1 MTSRARIRT
10 LSAQLTIGAL
20 AVSTLVAG
28 PFAATTAASAEGDTY
43 ALVGSLQSELGCA
56 EDWAPACAETEL
68 APTGTPGVVSAE
80 FTIPA
85 GAYEYKV
92 AANDTWD
99 AAWGLDGGADNI
111 PLTVAGDATV
121 RVSFDETAQ
130 RVGLELLS
138 MDGAYSAAD
147 DAIIAPPV
155 RQAGSDESFYFVM
168 TDRFANGDES
178 NDLGGLEGDRLTT
191 GFDPTDKGFYH
202 GGDIAGIRENLDYIA
217 GLGTSAIWFTP
228 SFKNQPVQG
237 EGANAS
243 AGYHGYWI
251 TDFTQIDP
259 HLGTNAELEALI
271 AEAHARGIKI
281 YFDIITNHTADV
293 ISYAEG
299 QYSYIDKATE
309 PYRDAA
315 GTVFDPSKV
324 AGTDAFPELDAAT
337 SFPYTPVIAPGKE
350 TVKVPEWLN
359 DPTLYHN
366 RGDSTWTGESVT
378 FGDFVGL
385 DDLMTED
392 PTVVDGFVDVYQQ
405 WIDLGIDGFR
415 IDTAK
420 HVNFEFWETW
430 SAEVLDYAQNV
441 AGKPDFFM
449 FGEVYDADPVKL
461 APYIRDT
468 DMNSVLDFTF
478 QQKAVSFASGN
489 SAKGLQEL
497 FAGDDRYT
505 TPDSS
510 STALPTFLGN
520 HDMGRVGYFLASTGQ
535 PLERTVLAHELMY
548 LTRGQPVVYYGDEQ
562 GFAGTGGD
570 KDARQTLF
578 ATQVAEY
585 ANQPLITGE
594 TAGSVDRFST
604 DAPLYAA
611 ISELAALRDAHPA
624 LDTGAQIER
633 FVADGAGV
641 YAFSRVDR
649 DEKIEHL
656 VAVNNAAE
664 ARTVEV
670 PTLTAGASFTV
681 LHGDGT
687 AVTSD
692 ATGLASITVPALSA
706 VVWVAD
712 RTVTAPDAA
721 QALTVS
727 VPAAGAALTDLA
739 PVAADIA
746 DSTWAETSF
755 AWRVAGAPEWTPLGT
770 AEDTSPRL
778 YHDVR
783 GLPSGTLVE
792 YRAVTVDAAGN
803 RAAASTYASVGNA
816 INGAVDDGGPV
827 EPGFDMVVVPG
838 SHNSEMGCAGD
849 WQPDCGAAE
858 LTLTASG
865 IWTGTFD
872 VPAGSYEYKVA
883 VNGSWAENYGAN
895 GVRDGGNVAYTHA
908 GGPITF
914 YFNPTTKI
922 VSSSAEGPVV
932 TLPGSLQSELGCPGD
947 WQPECLATL
956 AQDGDK
962 DGVYTFSTSALPSG
976 SYEVKV
982 AHGLSWGENYGVGG
996 APGGANYSF
1005 SATEGKEVRFEYT
1018 LATHVLEIV
1027 VTDPPLA
1034 GVGTRQAIWATGDTI
1049 AWPLAL
1055 LGGAPAADATFT
1067 LEHSADAALET
1078 VDGEVT
1084 GGGEPIEL
1092 TVDPNGLPAG
1102 VLQAFPHL
1110 EDYVALTPVGLDRAA
1125 IAELVRHELL
1135 VAQRVD
1141 GSLTALTG
1149 VQLPGVLDDLYAEG
1163 LASAE
1168 LGAVVSGGDV
1178 TASLWAPT
1186 ARSVALERWD
1196 AGTTG
1201 DPELIEA
1208 VLDPASGIWSV
1219 GSGLAVGDEYR
1230 WSVDVLTIETGEF
1243 ETNSVTDP
1251 YSVGLTVNSA
1261 RSVVVDLDDDALRP
1275 QLWEDTP
1282 QPTVDRSVDRAIY
1295 ELHVRDFS
1303 IGDESVPAEERGTYR
1318 AFTRDSSGTQQL
1330 RQLAEAGITTVHL
1343 LPTFDI
1349 ATIEERRD
1357 QQATPDCDL
1366 ESFGPA
1372 SPEQQACIAEIRD
1385 LDGFNWGYDP
1395 YHFSTPEGSYA
1406 VDADGGARVAE
1417 FREMVGAL
1425 HATGLEVVL
1434 DKVFNHT
1441 AQSGQGEKSVLDRI
1455 VPGYYHRLNATGAVE
1470 TSTCCQNVATEH
1482 AAAEKLMVDSVV
1494 LWATEYKVDGF
1505 RFDLMGH
1512 HSKQNMLNVRAALDA
1527 LTLEEDGVDGSE
1539 VFLYGEG
1546 WNFGEVANN
1555 ARFEQ
1560 ATQGQLGG
1568 TGIATFNDRLRDAV
1582 HGGSPVDGSSTFVQG
1597 FGTGLG
1603 TDPNGDPINGSPEQ
1617 SIAELL
1623 KQTDLVKIGLV
1634 GNLRDYA
1641 LESAS
1646 GAVVPGDELDYRGS
1660 PAGYADQPDE
1670 VINYVDAHDNETLYD
1685 LGVIKLP
1692 RDTTMADRVRMN
1704 TLSLATVTLSQAP
1717 SFWHAGTE
1725 LLRSKS
1731 LDRNSYNSGDWF
1743 NRIDWTGQESTFGS
1757 GLPSEADNGGKW
1769 SIMAPLLA
1777 DPALKPAAAD
1787 IAAAEAAA
1795 LDLLRVRGSVDLLQ
1809 LGSAELIGQKVS
1821 FPNSGADATPGLVV
1835 MLIDDLLGEDVDP
1848 ELEGA
1853 LVVFNATPEAITEQV
1868 EGLAGREFAL
1878 AEALA
1883 NGSDPVV
1890 AQTAWDAATGSVSIP
1905 ARTAAVLVDPQV
1917 APEPPQGNGNA
1928 NNGNGNNGNGKGLG
1942 NGGVGQGKGNGNEG
1956 KPRFT
1961 AVSASSVAPS
1971 STVALA
1977 ASGFVPGERVQLWM
1991 HSTPQLLVATVADA
2005 NGAVSLEVAVPAGA
2019 ELGSH
2024 EFRLVGLE
2032 SGLEATAP
2040 VTVEPEEFT
2049 VTEIVLGT
2057 ALILAL
2063 LAALGL
2069 LIAARRRGRS

>member
-1 MTSRARIRT
+1 
-10 LSAQLTIGAL
+10 
-20 AVSTLVAG
+20 
-28 PFAATTAASAEGDTY
+28 
-43 ALVGSLQSELGCA
+43 
-56 EDWAPACAETEL
+56 
-68 APTGTPGVVSAE
+68 
-80 FTIPA
+80 
-85 GAYEYKV
+85 
-92 AANDTWD
+92 
-99 AAWGLDGGADNI
+99 
-111 PLTVAGDATV
+111 
-121 RVSFDETAQ
+121 
-130 RVGLELLS
+130 
-138 MDGAYSAAD
+138 
-147 DAIIAPPV
+147 
-155 RQAGSDESFYFVM
+155 
-168 TDRFANGDES
+168 
-178 NDLGGLEGDRLTT
+178 
-191 GFDPTDKGFYH
+191 
-202 GGDIAGIRENLDYIA
+202 
-217 GLGTSAIWFTP
+217 
-228 SFKNQPVQG
+228 
-237 EGANAS
+237 
-243 AGYHGYWI
+243 
-251 TDFTQIDP
+251 
-259 HLGTNAELEALI
+259 
-271 AEAHARGIKI
+271 
-281 YFDIITNHTADV
+281 
-293 ISYAEG
+293 
-299 QYSYIDKATE
+299 
-309 PYRDAA
+309 
-315 GTVFDPSKV
+315 
-324 AGTDAFPELDAAT
+324 
-337 SFPYTPVIAPGKE
+337 
-350 TVKVPEWLN
+350 
-359 DPTLYHN
+359 
-366 RGDSTWTGESVT
+366 
-378 FGDFVGL
+378 
-385 DDLMTED
+385 
-392 PTVVDGFVDVYQQ
+392 
-405 WIDLGIDGFR
+405 
-415 IDTAK
+415 
-420 HVNFEFWETW
+420 
-430 SAEVLDYAQNV
+430 
-441 AGKPDFFM
+441 
-449 FGEVYDADPVKL
+449 
-461 APYIRDT
+461 
-468 DMNSVLDFTF
+468 
-478 QQKAVSFASGN
+478 
-489 SAKGLQEL
+489 
-497 FAGDDRYT
+497 
-505 TPDSS
+505 
-510 STALPTFLGN
+510 
-520 HDMGRVGYFLASTGQ
+520 
-535 PLERTVLAHELMY
+535 
-548 LTRGQPVVYYGDEQ
+548 
-562 GFAGTGGD
+562 
-570 KDARQTLF
+570 
-578 ATQVAEY
+578 
-585 ANQPLITGE
+585 
-594 TAGSVDRFST
+594 
-604 DAPLYAA
+604 
-611 ISELAALRDAHPA
+611 
-624 LDTGAQIER
+624 
-633 FVADGAGV
+633 
-641 YAFSRVDR
+641 
-649 DEKIEHL
+649 
-656 VAVNNAAE
+656 
-664 ARTVEV
+664 
-670 PTLTAGASFTV
+670 
-681 LHGDGT
+681 
-687 AVTSD
+687 
-692 ATGLASITVPALSA
+692 
-706 VVWVAD
+706 
-712 RTVTAPDAA
+712 
-721 QALTVS
+721 
-727 VPAAGAALTDLA
+727 
-739 PVAADIA
+739 
-746 DSTWAETSF
+746 
-755 AWRVAGAPEWTPLGT
+755 
-770 AEDTSPRL
+770 
-778 YHDVR
+778 
-783 GLPSGTLVE
+783 
-792 YRAVTVDAAGN
+792 
-803 RAAASTYASVGNA
+803 
-816 INGAVDDGGPV
+816 
-827 EPGFDMVVVPG
+827 
-838 SHNSEMGCAGD
+838 
-849 WQPDCGAAE
+849 
-858 LTLTASG
+858 
-865 IWTGTFD
+865 
-872 VPAGSYEYKVA
+872 
-883 VNGSWAENYGAN
+883 
-895 GVRDGGNVAYTHA
+895 
-908 GGPITF
+908 
-914 YFNPTTKI
+914 
-922 VSSSAEGPVV
+922 
-932 TLPGSLQSELGCPGD
+932 
-947 WQPECLATL
+947 
-956 AQDGDK
+956 
-962 DGVYTFSTSALPSG
+962 
-976 SYEVKV
+976 
-982 AHGLSWGENYGVGG
+982 
-996 APGGANYSF
+996 
-1005 SATEGKEVRFEYT
+1005 
-1018 LATHVLEIV
+1018 
-1027 VTDPPLA
+1027 
-1034 GVGTRQAIWATGDTI
+1034 
-1049 AWPLAL
+1049 
-1055 LGGAPAADATFT
+1055 
-1067 LEHSADAALET
+1067 
-1078 VDGEVT
+1078 
-1084 GGGEPIEL
+1084 
-1092 TVDPNGLPAG
+1092 
-1102 VLQAFPHL
+1102 
-1110 EDYVALTPVGLDRAA
+1110 LTPVGLDRAA
-1125 IAELVRHELL
+1125 IAELERGELL
-1135 VAQRVD
+1135 VAQRVK
-1141 GSLTALTG
+1141 GALTALTG

-1208 VLDPASGIWSV
+1208 VLDSASGIWSV
-1219 GSGLAVGDEYR
+1219 DSGLAVGDEYR
-1230 WSVDVLTIETGEF
+1230 WNVDVLTIETGEF

-1251 YSVGLTVNSA
+1251 YSVGLTINSA
-1261 RSVVVDLDDDALRP
+1261 RSVVVDLDAPELQP
-1275 QLWEDTP
+1275 QLWADTP
-1282 QPTVDRSVDRAIY
+1282 QPEVDRSVDRAIY

-1318 AFTRDSSGTQQL
+1318 AFTRDSAGTSQL
-1330 RQLAEAGITTVHL
+1330 RELAEAGITTVHL

-1372 SPEQQACIAEIRD
+1372 SPEQQACIAAIRD

-1482 AAAEKLMVDSVV
+1482 AAADKLMVDSVV
-1494 LWATEYKVDGF
+1494 LWAKEYKVDGF

-1527 LTLEEDGVDGSE
+1527 LTLEEDGVDGSG

-1646 GAVVPGDELDYRGS
+1646 GEVVPGDALDYRGS

-1685 LGVIKLP
+1685 LSVIKLP
-1692 RDTTMADRVRMN
+1692 RDTTMAERIRMN

-1757 GLPSEADNGGKW
+1757 GLPSEADNGTKW
-1769 SIMAPLLA
+1769 SIMEPLLA
-1777 DPALKPAAAD
+1777 DPALKPAADD

-1890 AQTAWDAATGSVSIP
+1890 AQTTWDAAAGAVSIP

-1977 ASGFVPGERVQLWM
+1977 ASGFAPGERVQLWM
-1991 HSTPQLLVATVADA
+1991 HSTPQLLVATIADA
-2005 NGAVSLEVAVPAGA
+2005 SGAVSLEVAVPSGA
-2019 ELGSH
+2019 ELGAH

-2040 VTVEPEEFT
+2040 VTVEAEEFT
-2049 VTEIVLGT
+2049 LTEIVLGS

-2063 LAALGL
+2063 LVALGL
-2069 LIAARRRGRS
+2069 LIVSRRRGKS